1 MNSNVREKIDRFSTV
16 LLDMN
21 DTFMFGADKFGSDRD
36 YSVIYHQLGGILEP
50 SRVNRLIQAAY
61 NYLDMRYPD
70 PQYRETFPSLREAFL
85 SVEDDDSL
93 SEKDLEL
100 SIETFARHELGFV
113 PPEYAASIE
122 RLSQKFRLGL
132 VIDIWA
138 PKALWIE
145 ALNQCGV
152 LPMCEATSFSSD
164 CGIVKPSPRP
174 FLKVLEEMQVNP
186 QDAVVIGDSVRRDL
200 GGATA
205 AGISCIL
212 VGGATHPSALASVAS
227 LIDVVDSVMTDS

>member
-1 MNSNVREKIDRFSTV
+1 MIDPFSTV

-21 DTFMFGADKFGSDRD
+21 DTFMFGADKFGPDQN
-36 YSVIYHQLGGILEP
+36 YALIYHQLGGTLEQ

-61 NYLDMRYPD
+61 NYLDILYPD
-70 PQYRETFPSLREAFL
+70 PQYQETFPSLREAFL
-85 SVEDDDSL
+85 SVEDNDSL

-100 SIETFARHELGFV
+100 LIKTFARHELGVV
-113 PPEYAASIE
+113 PPEYAASID

-152 LPMCEATSFSSD
+152 LQLCEATSFSSD
-164 CGIVKPSPRP
+164 CGMVKPSPHP
-174 FLKVLEEMQVNP
+174 FLKVLRQMQVNP

-205 AGISCIL
+205 AGMSCIL
-212 VGGATHPSALASVAS
+212 VGGARHPSALGSVAS
-227 LIDVVDSVMTDS
+227 LIDVVDSVATAS